1 LVIKKLCINFAP
13 NLYQITASKKII
25 FKGAINS
32 LKLII
37 MKKIISFFAAIFLF
51 SLTNNVQAQCTPDP
65 GCVDIVNDS
74 CKPGQI
80 CPDSLAEGIV
90 GVPYNE
96 VVTIIPPYE
105 SDLGQGTVTI
115 VKIEIVGVDN
125 IPPGLTYEANATEM
139 FAYNSYCVLISG
151 TPTSAGVYNLN
162 VRVIPY
168 IDILGTPVA
177 APEQSDDTSLVITIN
192 EPNGINDFST
202 EEFAFIENIHNPFN
216 TQIQIGFYNNK
227 SEIIKL
233 NVYNIL
239 GEMVYKEK
247 MKSVKGKN
255 YFKFTEA
262 DIKNGT
268 YIFSITNGK
277 KAFSKQLIKSSN

>member
-1 LVIKKLCINFAP
+1 MYYFCVKL
-13 NLYQITASKKII
+13 TASKKLI

-37 MKKIISFFAAIFLF
+37 MKKILSFFAAIFLF
-51 SLTNNVQAQCTPDP
+51 SLVNNVKAQCTPDP

-74 CKPGQI
+74 CKSGQI
-80 CPDSLAEGIV
+80 CPDSLPDGTV
-90 GVPYNE
+90 GVPYSQ

-105 SDLGQGTVTI
+105 ADLGQGTVTI
-115 VKIEIVGVDN
+115 VKIEIAGVDN

-151 TPTSAGVYNLN
+151 TPTTAGVYNLN

-168 IDILGTPVA
+168 INILGTPVA

-192 EPNGINDFST
+192 EPSGINDFST
-202 EEFAFIENIHNPFN
+202 KEFAFIDNIQNPFN
-216 TQIQIGFYNNK
+216 TQIHIGFYNNK

-239 GEMVYKEK
+239 GETVYTEK
-247 MKSVKGKN
+247 IKSVKGKN
-255 YFKFTEA
+255 YFNFTEA

-277 KAFSKQLIKSSN
+277 KIFTKQLIKSSN